1 MQDVILRNLIYIFS
15 ASQKKFCSVLLQIA
29 NYIYNPSKMWK
40 RMQYAVKLFWYKD
53 FVHWKLKLLNFLMDS
68 FLTCTSGQ
76 LLPLG
81 LNCMSFLN

>member
-53 FVHWKLKLLNFLMDS
+53 FVKS
-68 FLTCTSGQ
+68 
-76 LLPLG
+76 
-81 LNCMSFLN
+81 